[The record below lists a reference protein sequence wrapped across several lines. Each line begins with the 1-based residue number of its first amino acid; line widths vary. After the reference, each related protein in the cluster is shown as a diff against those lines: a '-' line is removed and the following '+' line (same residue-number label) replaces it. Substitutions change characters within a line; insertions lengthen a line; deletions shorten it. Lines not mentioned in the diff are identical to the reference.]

1 MFVFASSLSLADLM
15 TNKMLHNHANQV
27 IKTIDKIIIS
37 MIRSPISD
45 QEKQKLLNLGKLH
58 YHFGLKQ
65 EHFKVL

>member
-37 MIRSPISD
+37 MIS
-45 QEKQKLLNLGKLH
+45 
-58 YHFGLKQ
+58 Y
-65 EHFKVL
+65 